1 METDW
6 DEAINF
12 VLEMEGGY
20 TLDPNDPGGE
30 TKYGIS
36 KKSYPTL
43 DIKNLSRQDAVEIYR
58 KDFWNPCRCPDLPRP
73 FALAVFDSAVNQGT
87 RVAIRLMQI
96 ALGVTVDGIIGP
108 KTLSAAHSAQP
119 KAIRLALAERLA
131 AYTRLIVAKPN
142 LVVFAMNWSY
152 RVLSLA
158 RRIDQ

>member
-6 DEAINF
+6 NEAINF
-12 VLEMEGGY
+12 VLEQEGEY

-36 KKSYPTL
+36 KKSYPSL
-43 DIKNLSRQDAVEIYR
+43 DIKNLSRQDAVEIYHR
-58 KDFWNPCRCPDLPRP
+58 DFWVPCRCADLPRP
-73 FALAVFDSAVNQGT
+73 YALAVFDSAVNQGT

-96 ALGVTVDGIIGP
+96 ALGVIVDGVIGP
-108 KTLSAAHSAQP
+108 KTIAAAHSAQP
-119 KAIRLALAERLA
+119 KMIRLALAERLS
-131 AYTRLIVAKPN
+131 AYTRLIVSKPN
-142 LVVFAMNWSY
+142 LIVFAMNWSY